1 MNKFAIIGDSTCDLT
16 GELRAKYNIEY
27 ARMSV
32 TLGNDVDAKEIYAD
46 LDWPEI
52 SPKEYY
58 DLMRNG
64 KISCWQT
71 IQTIESNCQVCICLY
86 ASVL

>member
-1 MNKFAIIGDSTCDLT
+1 IMAIYCFLSNNCAVVDKKAGFYP
-16 GELRAKYNIEY
+16 LRCYLVAKKIIT
-27 ARMSV
+27 S
-32 TLGNDVDAKEIYAD
+32 
-46 LDWPEI
+46 
-52 SPKEYY
+52 Y